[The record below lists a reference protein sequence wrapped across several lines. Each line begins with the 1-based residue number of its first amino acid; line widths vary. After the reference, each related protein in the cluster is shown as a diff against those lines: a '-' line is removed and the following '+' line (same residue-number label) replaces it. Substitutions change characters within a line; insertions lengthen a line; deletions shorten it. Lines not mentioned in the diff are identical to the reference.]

1 MKNSIQSEAIEKH
14 ICTLRHS
21 FISPQRLQH
30 VIINLFN
37 LFVVKHKPLLPN
49 LYIANIMSKI
59 SPISDMSH
67 HSDEPIHN
75 FFKPNILIFFIQL
88 IFIIVWGDVI
98 IGLDFYFVRERN

>member
-1 MKNSIQSEAIEKH
+1 
-14 ICTLRHS
+14 
-21 FISPQRLQH
+21 
-30 VIINLFN
+30 
-37 LFVVKHKPLLPN
+37 
-49 LYIANIMSKI
+49 MSKI